1 MQPSVI
7 KETRFETLKKG
18 NNCQRNLN
26 LNAKFYINMKERD
39 ICPFKAVENFT
50 QLKRSNNSP
59 NINCSKVIY
68 KNLNS
73 QAQ

>member
-1 MQPSVI
+1 
-7 KETRFETLKKG
+7 
-18 NNCQRNLN
+18 
-26 LNAKFYINMKERD
+26 MKERD

-50 QLKRSNNSP
+50 LLKRSNNTS

-73 QAQ
+73 QTQ

>member
-1 MQPSVI
+1 
-7 KETRFETLKKG
+7 
-18 NNCQRNLN
+18 
-26 LNAKFYINMKERD
+26 MKERD

-50 QLKRSNNSP
+50 QLKRSNNTP

-73 QAQ
+73 QTQ